1 MNLIVVQLKV
11 KGVNLI
17 QRQLFSSCLFLYHD
31 ILLCVVRTA
40 HKSIKRWSYMAI
52 QNFLSGGYYGKL
64 GATVGQRWKNKRT
77 IRTYVKPANPRT
89 EVQQANRNKFAN
101 AVTFAQMGMQMNYY
115 ATVFVDPNFTHWNYR
130 MKVARELRNKGLT
143 GLDLIPL
150 YPTSFV
156 PPILIQNVKISSV
169 QGQKHI
175 TFSTVGLNYN
185 TDRVLS
191 LMFAIYNENDAFLGY
206 KLYLGYYYASNPG
219 FLEVDVDDI
228 AEINTHCFV
237 RVVSNDDT
245 DSTVDMIASPNLAV
259 EQGSKEIRDFNT
271 AIREVQKSAVG
282 IKVIFEEHWKGTPTE
297 NEITITANF
306 ISNGATA
313 TATATSTTLTNENGY
328 CSVLVQFATSDNQ
341 HLPAFPNGSNFVV
354 TSVTYG
360 GSTWQF
366 VKENDTVQYSDAD
379 LTRTISSSPTWDTSS
394 QDAISFAVPFGGTVE
409 SGSQSMQMI
418 CSGRFDNRSAIA
430 QMFNY
435 ETNGTNIVFTCVG
448 DYKISPMMTDGDKIT
463 LPAMQFVS
471 NGVTYT
477 LATQDVNLRN
487 AITVSLYLDNA
498 EVTKAYFRDGGG
510 SVGESLVSLNIT
522 IGNVQLSEQP
532 MLNGNWIEKVTTK
545 NGNACVPGYC
555 DIEAISNYANYNSI
569 SITAILDGEPYSD
582 EIDTTCQIVLDYTY
596 TRFIYKRI
604 TYFYPTLKKEIGG
617 FTVKKKTNVNYNY
630 KKSGSTKTQV
640 F

>member
-1 MNLIVVQLKV
+1 
-11 KGVNLI
+11 
-17 QRQLFSSCLFLYHD
+17 
-31 ILLCVVRTA
+31 
-40 HKSIKRWSYMAI
+40 MAI

-130 MKVARELRNKGLT
+130 MKVARELRNQGLT

-228 AEINTHCFV
+228 SEINTHCFV
-237 RVVSNDDT
+237 RIVSNDDT

-328 CSVLVQFATSDNQ
+328 CSVLVPFATSDSQ

-394 QDAISFAVPFGGTVE
+394 QEAISFAVPFGGTVE

-471 NGVTYT
+471 NGVTYV
-477 LATQDVNLRN
+477 LGTQDVNLRN
-487 AITVSLYLDNA
+487 SITVSLYLDNA

-545 NGNACVPGYC
+545 NCNACNPSYC
-555 DIEAISNYANYNSI
+555 DIEAISSYANYNTI
-569 SITAILDGEPYSD
+569 SITALFDGEPYSN
-582 EIDTTCQIVLDYTY
+582 EIDTTCVIVPDYTY
-596 TRFIYKRI
+596 TRFVYKGI
-604 TYFYPTLKKEIGG
+604 TYFFPTFPTEIGG
-617 FTVKKKTNVNYNY
+617 FTA
-630 KKSGSTKTQV
+630 
-640 F
+640 

>member
-1 MNLIVVQLKV
+1 
-11 KGVNLI
+11 
-17 QRQLFSSCLFLYHD
+17 
-31 ILLCVVRTA
+31 
-40 HKSIKRWSYMAI
+40 MAI

-156 PPILIQNVKISSV
+156 PPILIQNIKISSV

-228 AEINTHCFV
+228 SEINTHCFV

-306 ISNGATA
+306 ISDGAPATA
-313 TATATSTTLTNENGY
+313 IATSTTLTNENGY
-328 CSVLVQFATSDNQ
+328 CSVLVPFATSDNQ
-341 HLPAFPNGSNFVV
+341 HLPAFPNGMGFIV

-379 LTRTISSSPTWDTSS
+379 LTRTISSSPTWDVSS
-394 QDAISFAVPFGGTVE
+394 QEAISFAIPFGGAVE
-409 SGSQSMQMI
+409 NGSQSMQMV

-463 LPAMQFVS
+463 LPAMQFIS

-498 EVTKAYFRDGGG
+498 EVTKTYFRDGGG

-522 IGNVQLSEQP
+522 IGNVQLNEQP
-532 MLNGNWIEKVTTK
+532 ILNGNWIEKVNTK
-545 NGNACVPGYC
+545 NGNACTPAYC
-555 DIEAISNYANYNSI
+555 DIEAISSYSNYNSI
-569 SITAILDGEPYSD
+569 SISAVFDGEPYSD
-582 EIDTTCQIVLDYTY
+582 EIDTTCVIVPDYLY
-596 TRFIYKRI
+596 TRFVYKGI
-604 TYFYPTLKKEIGG
+604 TYFFPTFPTEIGG
-617 FTVKKKTNVNYNY
+617 FTA
-630 KKSGSTKTQV
+630 
-640 F
+640 

>member
-1 MNLIVVQLKV
+1 
-11 KGVNLI
+11 
-17 QRQLFSSCLFLYHD
+17 
-31 ILLCVVRTA
+31 
-40 HKSIKRWSYMAI
+40 MAI

-115 ATVFVDPNFTHWNYR
+115 ATVFIDPNFTHWNYR
-130 MKVARELRNKGLT
+130 MKVARELRNQGLT

-156 PPILIQNVKISSV
+156 PPILIQNVKISGV

-259 EQGSKEIRDFNT
+259 EQGQKEIRDFNT

-306 ISNGATA
+306 ISNGAPA
-313 TATATSTTLTNENGY
+313 TATATSTTLANENGY
-328 CSVLVQFATSDNQ
+328 CSVLVPFVTSDSQ
-341 HLPAFPNGSNFVV
+341 HLPAFPNGSNFVI
-354 TSVTYG
+354 TSVTYE

-379 LTRTISSSPTWDTSS
+379 LTRTISSSPTWNASS
-394 QDAISFAVPFGGTVE
+394 QEAISFAVPFGGTVE

-435 ETNGTNIVFTCVG
+435 ETNGTDIVFTCVG

-463 LPAMQFVS
+463 LPEMQFVS
-471 NGVTYT
+471 NGVTYV
-477 LATQDVNLRN
+477 LETQDVNLRN

-498 EVTKAYFRDGGG
+498 EVTKEYFRDGGG
-510 SVGESLVSLNIT
+510 SVGESLVSLNIS
-522 IGNVQLSEQP
+522 IGNVQLDEQP
-532 MLNGNWIEKVTTK
+532 MLNGNWIEKVNTK
-545 NGNACVPGYC
+545 NGNACVPAYC
-555 DIEAISNYANYNSI
+555 DIEAISSYSNYNLI
-569 SITAILDGEPYSD
+569 SITAVFDGEPYSD
-582 EIDTTCQIVLDYTY
+582 EIDTTCEIVPDYTY
-596 TRFIYKRI
+596 TRFVYKGI
-604 TYFYPTLKKEIGG
+604 TYYFPTFPTEIGG
-617 FTVKKKTNVNYNY
+617 FTA
-630 KKSGSTKTQV
+630 
-640 F
+640 

>member
-1 MNLIVVQLKV
+1 
-11 KGVNLI
+11 
-17 QRQLFSSCLFLYHD
+17 
-31 ILLCVVRTA
+31 
-40 HKSIKRWSYMAI
+40 MAI

-77 IRTYVKPANPRT
+77 IRTYVKPTNPRT

-130 MKVARELRNKGLT
+130 MKVARELRNQGLT

-156 PPILIQNVKISSV
+156 PPILIQNVKISGV

-175 TFSTVGLNYN
+175 TFSTIGLNYN

-219 FLEVDVDDI
+219 YLEVDVDDI

-245 DSTVDMIASPNLAV
+245 DSTIDMIASPNLAV
-259 EQGSKEIRDFNT
+259 EQGQKEIRDFNT

-306 ISNGATA
+306 ISNGAPT
-313 TATATSTTLTNENGY
+313 TATATSTTLANENGY
-328 CSVLVQFATSDNQ
+328 CSVLIPFATSDSQ

-366 VKENDTVQYSDAD
+366 VKENDTVQYNDAD
-379 LTRTISSSPTWDTSS
+379 LTRTISSSPTWNASS
-394 QDAISFAVPFGGTVE
+394 QEAISFAVPFGGTVE

-471 NGVTYT
+471 NGVTYV
-477 LATQDVNLRN
+477 LETQDVNLRN
-487 AITVSLYLDNA
+487 SITVSLYLDNA
-498 EVTKAYFRDGGG
+498 EVTKVYFRDGGG

-532 MLNGNWIEKVTTK
+532 MLNGNWIEKVNTK
-545 NGNACVPGYC
+545 NGNACIPAYC
-555 DIEAISNYANYNSI
+555 DIEAISSYSNYNSI
-569 SITAILDGEPYSD
+569 SIAAVFDGEPYSD
-582 EIDTTCQIVLDYTY
+582 EIDTTCVIVPNYTY
-596 TRFIYKRI
+596 TRFVYKGI
-604 TYFYPTLKKEIGG
+604 TYFFPTFPTEIGG
-617 FTVKKKTNVNYNY
+617 FTA
-630 KKSGSTKTQV
+630 
-640 F
+640 

>member
-1 MNLIVVQLKV
+1 
-11 KGVNLI
+11 
-17 QRQLFSSCLFLYHD
+17 
-31 ILLCVVRTA
+31 
-40 HKSIKRWSYMAI
+40 MAI

-130 MKVARELRNKGLT
+130 MKVARELRNQGLT

-156 PPILIQNVKISSV
+156 PPILIQNIKISSV

-175 TFSTVGLNYN
+175 TFSAVGLNYN

-191 LMFAIYNENDAFLGY
+191 LMFAIYDENDVFLGY

-228 AEINTHCFV
+228 SEINTHCFV

-245 DSTVDMIASPNLAV
+245 NSTVDMIASPNLAV

-306 ISNGATA
+306 ISNGVSA

-328 CSVLVQFATSDNQ
+328 CSVLIPFATSDSQ
-341 HLPAFPNGSNFVV
+341 HLPAFPNGSSFVI
-354 TSVTYG
+354 TSVTYE

-366 VKENDTVQYSDAD
+366 VKGNDTVQYSDAD

-394 QDAISFAVPFGGTVE
+394 QEAISFAIPFAGTVV
-409 SGSQSMQMI
+409 SGSQSMQMV
-418 CSGRFDNRSAIA
+418 CSGRFDNRSTIA

-435 ETNGTNIVFTCVG
+435 ETNGTNIVFTCIG

-471 NGVTYT
+471 NGVTYV
-477 LATQDVNLRN
+477 LETQDVNLRN

-498 EVTKAYFRDGGG
+498 EVSKVYFRDGGG
-510 SVGESLVSLNIT
+510 SVGESLVSLNMT

-532 MLNGNWIEKVTTK
+532 ILNGDWIEKVNTK
-545 NGNACVPGYC
+545 NGNACVPAYC
-555 DIEAISNYANYNSI
+555 DIEAISNYANYNTI
-569 SITAILDGEPYSD
+569 SITAVFDGQQYSN
-582 EIDTTCQIVLDYTY
+582 EIDTTCVIVPNYTY
-596 TRFIYKRI
+596 TRFVYKGI
-604 TYFYPTLKKEIGG
+604 TYYFPTFPTEIGG
-617 FTVKKKTNVNYNY
+617 FAA
-630 KKSGSTKTQV
+630 
-640 F
+640 

>member
-1 MNLIVVQLKV
+1 
-11 KGVNLI
+11 
-17 QRQLFSSCLFLYHD
+17 
-31 ILLCVVRTA
+31 
-40 HKSIKRWSYMAI
+40 MAK
-52 QNFLSGGYYGKL
+52 QNFLSRGYYGKL

-115 ATVFVDPNFTHWNYR
+115 ATIFTDPNFTHWNYR
-130 MKVARELRNKGLT
+130 MRVARELRNQGLT

-150 YPTSFV
+150 YPTTFV

-191 LMFAIYNENDAFLGY
+191 LMFAIYNENDVFLGY

-259 EQGSKEIRDFNT
+259 EQGQKEIRDFNT
-271 AIREVQKSAVG
+271 AIREVQKSDAG

-306 ISNGATA
+306 ISNGASA
-313 TATATSTTLTNENGY
+313 TTTATSTTLANENGY
-328 CSVLVQFATSDNQ
+328 CSVLVPFVTSDNQ
-341 HLPAFPNGSNFVV
+341 HLPAFPNGSNFVI
-354 TSVTYG
+354 TSVTYE

-366 VKENDTVQYSDAD
+366 VKGNDTVQYSDAD

-394 QDAISFAVPFGGTVE
+394 QEAISFAIPFGGTVE

-435 ETNGTNIVFTCVG
+435 ETNGTNIVFTCAG
-448 DYKISPMMTDGDKIT
+448 DYKISPMMIDGDKIT

-498 EVTKAYFRDGGG
+498 EVTKVYFRDGGG

-532 MLNGNWIEKVTTK
+532 ILNGNWIEKVNTK
-545 NGNACVPGYC
+545 NGNACTPAYC
-555 DIEAISNYANYNSI
+555 DIEAISSYSNYNTV
-569 SITAILDGEPYSD
+569 SITALFDGQPYSD
-582 EIDTTCQIVLDYTY
+582 EIDTTCQIVPDYTY
-596 TRFIYKRI
+596 TRFVYKGI
-604 TYFYPTLKKEIGG
+604 TYFFPTFPTEIGG
-617 FTVKKKTNVNYNY
+617 FTA
-630 KKSGSTKTQV
+630 
-640 F
+640 

>member
-1 MNLIVVQLKV
+1 
-11 KGVNLI
+11 
-17 QRQLFSSCLFLYHD
+17 
-31 ILLCVVRTA
+31 
-40 HKSIKRWSYMAI
+40 MAI

-130 MKVARELRNKGLT
+130 MKVARELRNQGLT

-156 PPILIQNVKISSV
+156 PPILIQNVKISGV

-191 LMFAIYNENDAFLGY
+191 LMFAIYDENDVFLGY

-228 AEINTHCFV
+228 SEINTHCFV

-306 ISNGATA
+306 ISNGAST

-328 CSVLVQFATSDNQ
+328 CSVMVPFATSDSQ
-341 HLPAFPNGSNFVV
+341 HLPAFPNGSSFVI
-354 TSVTYG
+354 TSVTYE

-366 VKENDTVQYSDAD
+366 VKENNTVQYSDAD
-379 LTRTISSSPTWDTSS
+379 LTRAISSSPTWDTSS
-394 QDAISFAVPFGGTVE
+394 QEAISFAVPFGGTVE

-418 CSGRFDNRSAIA
+418 CSGRFDNRNAIA

-498 EVTKAYFRDGGG
+498 EVTKVYFRDGG
-510 SVGESLVSLNIT
+510 STVGESLVSLNIT

-532 MLNGNWIEKVTTK
+532 MLNGNWIEKVNTK
-545 NGNACVPGYC
+545 NGNACVPAYC
-555 DIEAISNYANYNSI
+555 DIEAISSYANYDSI
-569 SITAILDGEPYSD
+569 SITAVFDGEPYSD
-582 EIDTTCQIVLDYTY
+582 EIDTTCTIVPNYTY
-596 TRFIYKRI
+596 TRFVYKGI
-604 TYFYPTLKKEIGG
+604 TYFFPTFPTEIGG
-617 FTVKKKTNVNYNY
+617 FTA
-630 KKSGSTKTQV
+630 
-640 F
+640 

>member
-1 MNLIVVQLKV
+1 
-11 KGVNLI
+11 
-17 QRQLFSSCLFLYHD
+17 
-31 ILLCVVRTA
+31 
-40 HKSIKRWSYMAI
+40 MAI

-130 MKVARELRNKGLT
+130 MKVARELRNQGLT

-191 LMFAIYNENDAFLGY
+191 LMFAIYDENDVFLGY
-206 KLYLGYYYASNPG
+206 KLYLGYYYANNPG

-228 AEINTHCFV
+228 SEINTHCFV

-271 AIREVQKSAVG
+271 AIREVQKSNVG

-306 ISNGATA
+306 ISNGASA

-328 CSVLVQFATSDNQ
+328 CSVLVPFATSDSQ
-341 HLPAFPNGSNFVV
+341 HLPAFPNGSSFVV
-354 TSVTYG
+354 TSVTYE

-366 VKENDTVQYSDAD
+366 VKENDTVQYNDAD

-394 QDAISFAVPFGGTVE
+394 QEAISFAVPFGGAVE

-448 DYKISPMMTDGDKIT
+448 DYKISPMITDGDKIT

-471 NGVTYT
+471 NGVTYV
-477 LATQDVNLRN
+477 LETQDVNLRN

-498 EVTKAYFRDGGG
+498 EVEKTYFRDGGS

-532 MLNGNWIEKVTTK
+532 MLNGNWIEKVNTK
-545 NGNACVPGYC
+545 NGNACVPAYC
-555 DIEAISNYANYNSI
+555 DIEAISSYSNYNSI
-569 SITAILDGEPYSD
+569 SITAVFDGEPYSD
-582 EIDTTCQIVLDYTY
+582 EIDTTCEIVPDYTY
-596 TRFIYKRI
+596 TRFVYKGI
-604 TYFYPTLKKEIGG
+604 TYFFPTFPTEIGG
-617 FTVKKKTNVNYNY
+617 FTV
-630 KKSGSTKTQV
+630 
-640 F
+640 

>member
-1 MNLIVVQLKV
+1 
-11 KGVNLI
+11 
-17 QRQLFSSCLFLYHD
+17 
-31 ILLCVVRTA
+31 
-40 HKSIKRWSYMAI
+40 MAI

-115 ATVFVDPNFTHWNYR
+115 TTVFVDPNFTHWNYR
-130 MKVARELRNKGLT
+130 MKVARELRNQGLA

-156 PPILIQNVKISSV
+156 PPILIQNIKISGA

-175 TFSTVGLNYN
+175 TFSAVGLNYN

-191 LMFAIYNENDAFLGY
+191 LMFAIYNENDVFLGY

-259 EQGSKEIRDFNT
+259 EQGQKEIRDFNT
-271 AIREVQKSAVG
+271 AIREVQKSAAG

-313 TATATSTTLTNENGY
+313 TTTATSTTLANENGY
-328 CSVLVQFATSDNQ
+328 CSVLVPFVTSDSQ

-354 TSVTYG
+354 TSVTYA

-379 LTRTISSSPTWDTSS
+379 LTRTISSSPTWNASS
-394 QDAISFAVPFGGTVE
+394 QEAISFAVPFGGTVE

-435 ETNGTNIVFTCVG
+435 ETNGTDIVFTCVG

-463 LPAMQFVS
+463 LPEMQFVS

-487 AITVSLYLDNA
+487 SITVSLYLDNA
-498 EVTKAYFRDGGG
+498 EVTKEYFRDGGG
-510 SVGESLVSLNIT
+510 SVGESLISLNIS
-522 IGNVQLSEQP
+522 IGNVQLDEQP
-532 MLNGNWIEKVTTK
+532 MLNGNWIEKVNTK
-545 NGNACVPGYC
+545 NGNACVPAYC
-555 DIEAISNYANYNSI
+555 DIEAISSYSNYNLI
-569 SITAILDGEPYSD
+569 SITAVFDGEPYSD
-582 EIDTTCQIVLDYTY
+582 EIDTTCEIVPDYTY
-596 TRFIYKRI
+596 TRFVYKGI
-604 TYFYPTLKKEIGG
+604 TYFFPTFPTEIGG
-617 FTVKKKTNVNYNY
+617 FV
-630 KKSGSTKTQV
+630 G
-640 F
+640 

>member
-1 MNLIVVQLKV
+1 
-11 KGVNLI
+11 
-17 QRQLFSSCLFLYHD
+17 
-31 ILLCVVRTA
+31 
-40 HKSIKRWSYMAI
+40 MAI

-77 IRTYVKPANPRT
+77 IRTYVKPTNPRT

-130 MKVARELRNKGLT
+130 MKVARELRNQGLT

-156 PPILIQNVKISSV
+156 PPILIQNVKISGV

-191 LMFAIYNENDAFLGY
+191 LMFAIYNENDVFLGY

-259 EQGSKEIRDFNT
+259 EQGQKEIRDFNT

-306 ISNGATA
+306 ISNGAPA
-313 TATATSTTLTNENGY
+313 TATATSTTLANENGY
-328 CSVLVQFATSDNQ
+328 CSVLVPFVTSDSQ
-341 HLPAFPNGSNFVV
+341 HLPAFTNGSNFVI
-354 TSVTYG
+354 TSVSYG

-379 LTRTISSSPTWDTSS
+379 LTRTISSSPTWDASS
-394 QDAISFAVPFGGTVE
+394 QEAISFAVPFGGTVE

-435 ETNGTNIVFTCVG
+435 ETNGTDIVFTCVG

-463 LPAMQFVS
+463 LPTMQFVS
-471 NGVTYT
+471 NGVTYV
-477 LATQDVNLRN
+477 LETQDVNLRN

-498 EVTKAYFRDGGG
+498 EVTKEYFRDGGG
-510 SVGESLVSLNIT
+510 SVGQSLVSLNIS
-522 IGNVQLSEQP
+522 IGNVQLDEQP
-532 MLNGNWIEKVTTK
+532 MLNGNWIEKVNTK
-545 NGNACVPGYC
+545 NGNACVPAYC
-555 DIEAISNYANYNSI
+555 DIEAISSYSNYNLI
-569 SITAILDGEPYSD
+569 SITAVFDGEPYSD
-582 EIDTTCQIVLDYTY
+582 EIDTTCEIVPDYTY
-596 TRFIYKRI
+596 TRFVYKGI
-604 TYFYPTLKKEIGG
+604 TYFFPTFPTEIGG
-617 FTVKKKTNVNYNY
+617 FV
-630 KKSGSTKTQV
+630 G
-640 F
+640 

>member
-1 MNLIVVQLKV
+1 
-11 KGVNLI
+11 
-17 QRQLFSSCLFLYHD
+17 
-31 ILLCVVRTA
+31 
-40 HKSIKRWSYMAI
+40 MAI

-130 MKVARELRNKGLT
+130 MKVARELRNQGLT

-156 PPILIQNVKISSV
+156 PPILIQNIKISGV

-191 LMFAIYNENDAFLGY
+191 LMFAIYNESDVFLGY

-237 RVVSNDDT
+237 RIVSNDDT

-271 AIREVQKSAVG
+271 AIREVQKSAAG

-306 ISNGATA
+306 ISNGASA
-313 TATATSTTLTNENGY
+313 SATATSTTLTNENGY

-354 TSVTYG
+354 TSVTYA

-394 QDAISFAVPFGGTVE
+394 QEAISFAIPFGGTVE
-409 SGSQSMQMI
+409 NGSQSMQMI

-471 NGVTYT
+471 NGVTYV
-477 LATQDVNLRN
+477 LETQDVNLRN
-487 AITVSLYLDNA
+487 SITVSLYLDNA
-498 EVTKAYFRDGGG
+498 EVTKEYFRDGGG
-510 SVGESLVSLNIT
+510 SVGQGLVSLNIS

-532 MLNGNWIEKVTTK
+532 MLNGNWIEKVNTK
-545 NGNACVPGYC
+545 NGNACTPAYC
-555 DIEAISNYANYNSI
+555 DIEAISSYSNLDLI
-569 SITAILDGEPYSD
+569 SITAVFDGEPYSD
-582 EIDTTCQIVLDYTY
+582 EIDTTCQIVPDYTY
-596 TRFIYKRI
+596 TRFVYKGI
-604 TYFYPTLKKEIGG
+604 TYFFPTFPTEIGG
-617 FTVKKKTNVNYNY
+617 FV
-630 KKSGSTKTQV
+630 G
-640 F
+640 

>member
-1 MNLIVVQLKV
+1 
-11 KGVNLI
+11 
-17 QRQLFSSCLFLYHD
+17 
-31 ILLCVVRTA
+31 
-40 HKSIKRWSYMAI
+40 MAI

-130 MKVARELRNKGLT
+130 MKVARELRNQGLT

-191 LMFAIYNENDAFLGY
+191 LMFAIYDENDVFLGY

-228 AEINTHCFV
+228 SEINTHCFV

-271 AIREVQKSAVG
+271 AIREVQKSDVG

-306 ISNGATA
+306 ISNGASA

-328 CSVLVQFATSDNQ
+328 CSVLVPFATSDSQ
-341 HLPAFPNGSNFVV
+341 HLPAFPNGSSFVV

-366 VKENDTVQYSDAD
+366 VKENDTVQYNDAD
-379 LTRTISSSPTWDTSS
+379 LTRAISSSPTWDTSS
-394 QDAISFAVPFGGTVE
+394 QEAISFAVPFGGAVE

-418 CSGRFDNRSAIA
+418 CSGRFDNRSAIS

-498 EVTKAYFRDGGG
+498 EVTKVYFRDGGG
-510 SVGESLVSLNIT
+510 SVGVSLVSLNIT
-522 IGNVQLSEQP
+522 IGNVQLNEQP
-532 MLNGNWIEKVTTK
+532 ILNGNWIEKVNTK
-545 NGNACVPGYC
+545 NGNACVPAYC
-555 DIEAISNYANYNSI
+555 DIEAISNYSNYNSI
-569 SITAILDGEPYSD
+569 SITAIFDGEPYSN
-582 EIDTTCQIVLDYTY
+582 EIDTTCEIVPDYTY
-596 TRFIYKRI
+596 TRFVYKGI
-604 TYFYPTLKKEIGG
+604 TYFFPTFPTEIGG
-617 FTVKKKTNVNYNY
+617 FTE
-630 KKSGSTKTQV
+630 
-640 F
+640 

>member
-1 MNLIVVQLKV
+1 
-11 KGVNLI
+11 
-17 QRQLFSSCLFLYHD
+17 
-31 ILLCVVRTA
+31 
-40 HKSIKRWSYMAI
+40 MAI

-130 MKVARELRNKGLT
+130 MKVARELRNQGLT

-191 LMFAIYNENDAFLGY
+191 LMFAIYDENDVFLGY

-228 AEINTHCFV
+228 SEINTHCFV

-271 AIREVQKSAVG
+271 AIREVQKSDVG

-306 ISNGATA
+306 ISNGASV

-328 CSVLVQFATSDNQ
+328 CSVLVPFATSDSQ
-341 HLPAFPNGSNFVV
+341 HLPAFPNGSSFVI
-354 TSVTYG
+354 TSVTYE

-394 QDAISFAVPFGGTVE
+394 QEAISFAVPFGGAVE

-418 CSGRFDNRSAIA
+418 CSGRFDNRSAIS

-471 NGVTYT
+471 NGVTYV
-477 LATQDVNLRN
+477 LETQDVNLRN

-498 EVTKAYFRDGGG
+498 EVEKVYFRDGGG
-510 SVGESLVSLNIT
+510 SVGESLVTLNIT

-532 MLNGNWIEKVTTK
+532 ILNGSWIEKINTK
-545 NGNACVPGYC
+545 NGNACVPAYC
-555 DIEAISNYANYNSI
+555 DIEAMSNYSNYNTI
-569 SITAILDGEPYSD
+569 SITAIFDGEPYSD
-582 EIDTTCQIVLDYTY
+582 EIDTTCVIVPDYTY
-596 TRFIYKRI
+596 TRFVYKGI
-604 TYFYPTLKKEIGG
+604 TYFFPTFPTEIGG
-617 FTVKKKTNVNYNY
+617 FIA
-630 KKSGSTKTQV
+630 
-640 F
+640 

>member
-1 MNLIVVQLKV
+1 
-11 KGVNLI
+11 
-17 QRQLFSSCLFLYHD
+17 
-31 ILLCVVRTA
+31 
-40 HKSIKRWSYMAI
+40 MAI

-115 ATVFVDPNFTHWNYR
+115 ATVFIDPNFTHWNYR
-130 MKVARELRNKGLT
+130 MKVARELRNQGLT

-156 PPILIQNVKISSV
+156 PPILIQNVKISGV

-191 LMFAIYNENDAFLGY
+191 LMFAIYNENDVFLGY

-259 EQGSKEIRDFNT
+259 EQGQKEIRDFNT

-313 TATATSTTLTNENGY
+313 TATATSTTLANENGY
-328 CSVLVQFATSDNQ
+328 CSVLVPFATSDSQ
-341 HLPAFPNGSNFVV
+341 HLPAFSNGSNFVI
-354 TSVTYG
+354 TSVSYG

-379 LTRTISSSPTWDTSS
+379 LTRTISSSPTWDASS
-394 QDAISFAVPFGGTVE
+394 QEAISFAVPFGGAVE

-418 CSGRFDNRSAIA
+418 CSGRFDNRSAIS

-435 ETNGTNIVFTCVG
+435 ETNGTDIVFTCVG
-448 DYKISPMMTDGDKIT
+448 DYKISPMMTDGDKII
-463 LPAMQFVS
+463 LPEMQFIS
-471 NGVTYT
+471 NGVTYV
-477 LATQDVNLRN
+477 LETQDVNLRN

-498 EVTKAYFRDGGG
+498 EVTKEYFRDGGG
-510 SVGESLVSLNIT
+510 SVGESLISLNIS
-522 IGNVQLSEQP
+522 IGNVQLDEQP
-532 MLNGNWIEKVTTK
+532 MLNGNWIEKVNTK
-545 NGNACVPGYC
+545 NGNACVPAYC
-555 DIEAISNYANYNSI
+555 DIEAISSYSNYNLI
-569 SITAILDGEPYSD
+569 SITAVFDGEPYSD
-582 EIDTTCQIVLDYTY
+582 EIDTTCEIVPDYTY
-596 TRFIYKRI
+596 TRFVYKGI
-604 TYFYPTLKKEIGG
+604 TYFFPTFPTEIGG
-617 FTVKKKTNVNYNY
+617 FV
-630 KKSGSTKTQV
+630 G
-640 F
+640 

>member
-1 MNLIVVQLKV
+1 
-11 KGVNLI
+11 
-17 QRQLFSSCLFLYHD
+17 
-31 ILLCVVRTA
+31 
-40 HKSIKRWSYMAI
+40 MAK

-115 ATVFVDPNFTHWNYR
+115 ATIFTDPNFTHWNYR
-130 MKVARELRNKGLT
+130 MRVARELKNKGLT

-156 PPILIQNVKISSV
+156 PPILIQNIKISGV

-191 LMFAIYNENDAFLGY
+191 LMFAIYNENDVFLGY

-237 RVVSNDDT
+237 RIVSNDDT

-282 IKVIFEEHWKGTPTE
+282 IKVIFEEHWKGTPTG

-306 ISNGATA
+306 ISNGAPA
-313 TATATSTTLTNENGY
+313 TAIATSTTLTNENGY
-328 CSVLVQFATSDNQ
+328 CSVLVPFEASDSQ
-341 HLPAFPNGSNFVV
+341 RLPAFPNGMGFIV
-354 TSVTYG
+354 TSVTYE

-379 LTRTISSSPTWDTSS
+379 LTRTISSSPTWDASS
-394 QDAISFAVPFGGTVE
+394 QEAISFAVPFGGTVE

-498 EVTKAYFRDGGG
+498 EVTKEYFRDGGG
-510 SVGESLVSLNIT
+510 SVGQNLVSLNIS
-522 IGNVQLSEQP
+522 IGNVQLNEQP
-532 MLNGNWIEKVTTK
+532 ILNGNWIEKVNTK
-545 NGNACVPGYC
+545 NGNACVPAYC
-555 DIEAISNYANYNSI
+555 DIEAISSYANYDLI
-569 SITAILDGEPYSD
+569 SITAVFDGEPYSD
-582 EIDTTCQIVLDYTY
+582 EIDTTCQIVPDYLY
-596 TRFIYKRI
+596 TRFVYKGI
-604 TYFYPTLKKEIGG
+604 TYFFPTFPTEIGG
-617 FTVKKKTNVNYNY
+617 FTV
-630 KKSGSTKTQV
+630 
-640 F
+640 

>member
-1 MNLIVVQLKV
+1 
-11 KGVNLI
+11 
-17 QRQLFSSCLFLYHD
+17 
-31 ILLCVVRTA
+31 
-40 HKSIKRWSYMAI
+40 MAK

-77 IRTYVKPANPRT
+77 IRTYVKPTNPRT

-115 ATVFVDPNFTHWNYR
+115 ATIFTDPNFTHWNYR
-130 MKVARELRNKGLT
+130 MRVARELRNQGLT

-156 PPILIQNVKISSV
+156 PPILIQNIKISGV

-219 FLEVDVDDI
+219 YLEVDVDDI

-237 RVVSNDDT
+237 RIVSNDDT

-282 IKVIFEEHWKGTPTE
+282 IKVIFEEHWKGAPTG

-306 ISNGATA
+306 ISNGASA

-328 CSVLVQFATSDNQ
+328 CSVLVPFEASDSQ
-341 HLPAFPNGSNFVV
+341 RLPAFPNGSSFVI
-354 TSVTYG
+354 TSVTYE

-366 VKENDTVQYSDAD
+366 VKANDTVQYSDAD
-379 LTRTISSSPTWDTSS
+379 LTRTISSSPTWDVSS
-394 QDAISFAVPFGGTVE
+394 QEAISFVIPFGGAIGN
-409 SGSQSMQMI
+409 GSQSMQMV

-487 AITVSLYLDNA
+487 SITVSLYLDNA
-498 EVTKAYFRDGGG
+498 EVTKQYFRDGGG

-522 IGNVQLSEQP
+522 IGNVQLNEQP
-532 MLNGNWIEKVTTK
+532 ILNGNWIEKINTK
-545 NGNACVPGYC
+545 NGNACVPAYC
-555 DIEAISNYANYNSI
+555 DIEAMSSYSNYNSI
-569 SITAILDGEPYSD
+569 SITAMFDGEPYSN
-582 EIDTTCQIVLDYTY
+582 EIDTTCQIVPDYTY
-596 TRFIYKRI
+596 TRFVYKGI
-604 TYFYPTLKKEIGG
+604 TYFFPTFPTEIGG
-617 FTVKKKTNVNYNY
+617 FTA
-630 KKSGSTKTQV
+630 
-640 F
+640 

>member
-1 MNLIVVQLKV
+1 
-11 KGVNLI
+11 
-17 QRQLFSSCLFLYHD
+17 
-31 ILLCVVRTA
+31 
-40 HKSIKRWSYMAI
+40 MAI

-77 IRTYVKPANPRT
+77 IRTYVKPTNPRT

-115 ATVFVDPNFTHWNYR
+115 ATVFIDPNFTHWNYR
-130 MKVARELRNKGLT
+130 MKVARELRNQGLT
-143 GLDLIPL
+143 SLDLIPL

-156 PPILIQNVKISSV
+156 PPILIQNIKISSV

-191 LMFAIYNENDAFLGY
+191 LMFAIYNENDVFLGY

-219 FLEVDVDDI
+219 FLEVDGDDI
-228 AEINTHCFV
+228 AESNTHCFV

-259 EQGSKEIRDFNT
+259 EQGQKEIRDFNT

-306 ISNGATA
+306 ISNGAPA
-313 TATATSTTLTNENGY
+313 TATATSATLANENGY
-328 CSVLVQFATSDNQ
+328 CSVLVPFVTSDSQ
-341 HLPAFPNGSNFVV
+341 HLPAFPNGSNFVI
-354 TSVTYG
+354 TSVTYE

-379 LTRTISSSPTWDTSS
+379 LTRTISSSPTWDASS
-394 QDAISFAVPFGGTVE
+394 QEAISFAVPFGGTVE

-435 ETNGTNIVFTCVG
+435 ETNGTDIVFTCVG

-463 LPAMQFVS
+463 LPEMQFVS
-471 NGVTYT
+471 NGVTYV
-477 LATQDVNLRN
+477 LETQDVNLRN

-498 EVTKAYFRDGGG
+498 EVTKEYFRDGGG
-510 SVGESLVSLNIT
+510 SVGESLISLNIS
-522 IGNVQLSEQP
+522 IGNVQLDEQP
-532 MLNGNWIEKVTTK
+532 MLNGNWIEKVNTK
-545 NGNACVPGYC
+545 NGNACVPAYC
-555 DIEAISNYANYNSI
+555 DIEAISSYSNYNLI
-569 SITAILDGEPYSD
+569 SITAVFDGEPYSD
-582 EIDTTCQIVLDYTY
+582 EIDTTCEIVPDYTY
-596 TRFIYKRI
+596 TRFVYKGI
-604 TYFYPTLKKEIGG
+604 TYFFPTFPTEIGG
-617 FTVKKKTNVNYNY
+617 FI
-630 KKSGSTKTQV
+630 G
-640 F
+640 

>member
-1 MNLIVVQLKV
+1 
-11 KGVNLI
+11 
-17 QRQLFSSCLFLYHD
+17 
-31 ILLCVVRTA
+31 
-40 HKSIKRWSYMAI
+40 MAI

-115 ATVFVDPNFTHWNYR
+115 ATVFIDPNFTHWNYR
-130 MKVARELRNKGLT
+130 MKVARELKNKGLT

-156 PPILIQNVKISSV
+156 PPILIQNIKISGV

-175 TFSTVGLNYN
+175 TFSTIGLNYN

-191 LMFAIYNENDAFLGY
+191 LMFAIYNENDVFLGY

-219 FLEVDVDDI
+219 FLEVDVDNI
-228 AEINTHCFV
+228 SEINTHCFV

-259 EQGSKEIRDFNT
+259 EQGQKEIRDFNT
-271 AIREVQKSAVG
+271 AIREVQKSAAG

-306 ISNGATA
+306 ISNGAPA
-313 TATATSTTLTNENGY
+313 TATATSTTLANENGY
-328 CSVLVQFATSDNQ
+328 CSVLVPFVTSDSQ
-341 HLPAFPNGSNFVV
+341 HLPAFPNGSNFVI

-379 LTRTISSSPTWDTSS
+379 LTRTISSSPTWDASS
-394 QDAISFAVPFGGTVE
+394 QAAISFAVPFGGTVE
-409 SGSQSMQMI
+409 SGSQSMQMV

-435 ETNGTNIVFTCVG
+435 ETNGTDIVFTCVG
-448 DYKISPMMTDGDKIT
+448 DYKISPMVTDGDKIT
-463 LPAMQFVS
+463 LPNMQFVS
-471 NGVTYT
+471 NGVTYV
-477 LATQDVNLRN
+477 LETQDVNLRN

-498 EVTKAYFRDGGG
+498 EVTKTYFRDGGG

-522 IGNVQLSEQP
+522 IGNVQLDEQP
-532 MLNGNWIEKVTTK
+532 ILNGNWIEKINTK
-545 NGNACVPGYC
+545 NGNACVPAYC
-555 DIEAISNYANYNSI
+555 DIEAISSYSNYNSI
-569 SITAILDGEPYSD
+569 SITAVFDGEPYSD
-582 EIDTTCQIVLDYTY
+582 EIDTTCEIVPDYTY
-596 TRFIYKRI
+596 TRFVYKGI
-604 TYFYPTLKKEIGG
+604 TYFFPTFPTEIGG
-617 FTVKKKTNVNYNY
+617 FTV
-630 KKSGSTKTQV
+630 
-640 F
+640 

>member
-1 MNLIVVQLKV
+1 
-11 KGVNLI
+11 
-17 QRQLFSSCLFLYHD
+17 
-31 ILLCVVRTA
+31 
-40 HKSIKRWSYMAI
+40 MAI

-115 ATVFVDPNFTHWNYR
+115 ATVFIDPNFTHWNYR
-130 MKVARELRNKGLT
+130 MKVARELKNQGLA

-156 PPILIQNVKISSV
+156 PPILIQNIKISSV

-175 TFSTVGLNYN
+175 TFSTVGLSYN

-219 FLEVDVDDI
+219 YLEVDVDDI

-245 DSTVDMIASPNLAV
+245 DSTIDMIASPNLAV
-259 EQGSKEIRDFNT
+259 EQGQKEIRDFNT

-306 ISNGATA
+306 ISNGAPA
-313 TATATSTTLTNENGY
+313 IATATSTTLENENGY
-328 CSVLVQFATSDNQ
+328 CSVLVPFVTSDNQ
-341 HLPAFPNGSNFVV
+341 HLPAFPNGSNFVI
-354 TSVTYG
+354 TSVTYE

-366 VKENDTVQYSDAD
+366 VKENDTVQYNDAD
-379 LTRTISSSPTWDTSS
+379 LTRTISSSPTWDASS
-394 QDAISFAVPFGGTVE
+394 QEAISFAVPFGGAVE

-418 CSGRFDNRSAIA
+418 CSGRFDNRSVIA

-435 ETNGTNIVFTCVG
+435 ETNGTDIIFTCVG

-463 LPAMQFVS
+463 LPEMQFVS
-471 NGVTYT
+471 NGVTYI
-477 LATQDVNLRN
+477 LETQDVNLRN
-487 AITVSLYLDNA
+487 SITVSLYLDNA
-498 EVTKAYFRDGGG
+498 EVTKEYFRDGGG
-510 SVGESLVSLNIT
+510 SVGESLVSLNIS
-522 IGNVQLSEQP
+522 IGNVQLDEQP
-532 MLNGNWIEKVTTK
+532 MLNGNWIEKINTK
-545 NGNACVPGYC
+545 NGNACIPAYC
-555 DIEAISNYANYNSI
+555 DIEAISSYSNYDLI
-569 SITAILDGEPYSD
+569 SITAVFDGEPYSD
-582 EIDTTCQIVLDYTY
+582 EIDTTCEIVPDYTY
-596 TRFIYKRI
+596 TRFVYKGI
-604 TYFYPTLKKEIGG
+604 TYFFPTFPTEIGG
-617 FTVKKKTNVNYNY
+617 FNA
-630 KKSGSTKTQV
+630 
-640 F
+640 

>member
-1 MNLIVVQLKV
+1 
-11 KGVNLI
+11 
-17 QRQLFSSCLFLYHD
+17 
-31 ILLCVVRTA
+31 
-40 HKSIKRWSYMAI
+40 MAI

-115 ATVFVDPNFTHWNYR
+115 ATVFIDPNFTHWNYR
-130 MKVARELRNKGLT
+130 MKVARELKNQGLA

-156 PPILIQNVKISSV
+156 PPILIQNIKISSV

-219 FLEVDVDDI
+219 YLEVDVDDI

-245 DSTVDMIASPNLAV
+245 DSTIDMIASPNLAV
-259 EQGSKEIRDFNT
+259 EQGQKEIRDFNT

-306 ISNGATA
+306 ISNGAPA
-313 TATATSTTLTNENGY
+313 IATATSTTLENENGY
-328 CSVLVQFATSDNQ
+328 CSVLVPFVTSDNQ
-341 HLPAFPNGSNFVV
+341 HLPAFPNGSNFVI
-354 TSVTYG
+354 TSVTYE

-366 VKENDTVQYSDAD
+366 VKENDTVQYNDAD
-379 LTRTISSSPTWDTSS
+379 LTRTISSSPTWDASS
-394 QDAISFAVPFGGTVE
+394 QEAISFAVPFGGAVE

-418 CSGRFDNRSAIA
+418 CSGRFDNRSVIA

-435 ETNGTNIVFTCVG
+435 ETNGTDIIFTCVG

-463 LPAMQFVS
+463 LPEMQFVS
-471 NGVTYT
+471 NGVTYI
-477 LATQDVNLRN
+477 LETQDVNLRN
-487 AITVSLYLDNA
+487 SITVSLYLDNA
-498 EVTKAYFRDGGG
+498 EVTKEYFRDGGG
-510 SVGESLVSLNIT
+510 SVGESLVSLNIS
-522 IGNVQLSEQP
+522 IGNVQLDEQP
-532 MLNGNWIEKVTTK
+532 MLNGNWIEKINTK
-545 NGNACVPGYC
+545 NGNACIPAYC
-555 DIEAISNYANYNSI
+555 DIEAISSYSNYDLI
-569 SITAILDGEPYSD
+569 SITAVFDGEPYSD
-582 EIDTTCQIVLDYTY
+582 EIDTTCEIVPDYTY
-596 TRFIYKRI
+596 TRFVYKGI
-604 TYFYPTLKKEIGG
+604 TYFFPTFPTEIGG
-617 FTVKKKTNVNYNY
+617 FNA
-630 KKSGSTKTQV
+630 
-640 F
+640 

>member
-1 MNLIVVQLKV
+1 
-11 KGVNLI
+11 
-17 QRQLFSSCLFLYHD
+17 
-31 ILLCVVRTA
+31 
-40 HKSIKRWSYMAI
+40 MAI

-130 MKVARELRNKGLT
+130 MKVARELRNQGLT

-150 YPTSFV
+150 YPNSFV

-228 AEINTHCFV
+228 SEINTHCFV
-237 RVVSNDDT
+237 RIVSNDDT
-245 DSTVDMIASPNLAV
+245 DSTVDMIASPSLAV

-271 AIREVQKSAVG
+271 AIREVQKSDVG

-306 ISNGATA
+306 ISNGASA

-328 CSVLVQFATSDNQ
+328 CSVLVPFATSDSQ
-341 HLPAFPNGSNFVV
+341 HLPAFPNGSSFVV

-379 LTRTISSSPTWDTSS
+379 LTRTISSSPTWDVSS
-394 QDAISFAVPFGGTVE
+394 QEAISFAIPFGGAVE
-409 SGSQSMQMI
+409 NGSQSMQMI

-498 EVTKAYFRDGGG
+498 EVEKVYFRDGGG
-510 SVGESLVSLNIT
+510 SVGEGLVSLNIT

-532 MLNGNWIEKVTTK
+532 MLNGNWIEKVNTK
-545 NGNACVPGYC
+545 NGNACTPAYC
-555 DIEAISNYANYNSI
+555 DIEAISSYSNYNSI
-569 SITAILDGEPYSD
+569 SITAVFDGEPYSD
-582 EIDTTCQIVLDYTY
+582 EIDTTCEIVPDYTY
-596 TRFIYKRI
+596 TRFVYKGI
-604 TYFYPTLKKEIGG
+604 TYFFPTFPTEIGG
-617 FTVKKKTNVNYNY
+617 FTA
-630 KKSGSTKTQV
+630 
-640 F
+640 

>member
-1 MNLIVVQLKV
+1 
-11 KGVNLI
+11 
-17 QRQLFSSCLFLYHD
+17 
-31 ILLCVVRTA
+31 
-40 HKSIKRWSYMAI
+40 MAI

-115 ATVFVDPNFTHWNYR
+115 ATVFIDPNFTHWNYR
-130 MKVARELRNKGLT
+130 MKVARELRNQGLT
-143 GLDLIPL
+143 DLDLIPL

-156 PPILIQNVKISSV
+156 PPILIQNVKISGV

-245 DSTVDMIASPNLAV
+245 DSTVDMIASPKLAV
-259 EQGSKEIRDFNT
+259 EQGQKEIRDFNT

-313 TATATSTTLTNENGY
+313 TATATSTTLANENGY
-328 CSVLVQFATSDNQ
+328 CSVLVPFVTSDSQ
-341 HLPAFPNGSNFVV
+341 HLPAFPNGSNFVI

-366 VKENDTVQYSDAD
+366 VKENDTVQYNDAD
-379 LTRTISSSPTWDTSS
+379 LTRTISSSPTWDVSS
-394 QDAISFAVPFGGTVE
+394 QEAISFAVPFGGAVE

-435 ETNGTNIVFTCVG
+435 ETNGTDIVFTCVG

-463 LPAMQFVS
+463 LPEMQFIS
-471 NGVTYT
+471 NGVTYV
-477 LATQDVNLRN
+477 LETQDVNLRN
-487 AITVSLYLDNA
+487 SITVSLYLDNA

-510 SVGESLVSLNIT
+510 SVGESLVSLNIS
-522 IGNVQLSEQP
+522 IGNVQLDEQP
-532 MLNGNWIEKVTTK
+532 MLNGNWIEKINTK
-545 NGNACVPGYC
+545 NGNACIPAYC
-555 DIEAISNYANYNSI
+555 DIEAISSYSNYNLI
-569 SITAILDGEPYSD
+569 SITAVFDGEPYSD
-582 EIDTTCQIVLDYTY
+582 EIDTTCEIVPDYTY
-596 TRFIYKRI
+596 TRFVYKGI
-604 TYFYPTLKKEIGG
+604 TYFFPTFPTEIGG
-617 FTVKKKTNVNYNY
+617 FTA
-630 KKSGSTKTQV
+630 
-640 F
+640 

>member
-1 MNLIVVQLKV
+1 
-11 KGVNLI
+11 
-17 QRQLFSSCLFLYHD
+17 
-31 ILLCVVRTA
+31 
-40 HKSIKRWSYMAI
+40 MAI

-130 MKVARELRNKGLT
+130 MKVARELRNQGLT

-191 LMFAIYNENDAFLGY
+191 LMFAIYNESDAFLGY

-228 AEINTHCFV
+228 SEINTHCFV

-306 ISNGATA
+306 ISNGAPTTA
-313 TATATSTTLTNENGY
+313 IATSTTLTNENGY
-328 CSVLVQFATSDNQ
+328 CSVLVPFEASDSQ
-341 HLPAFPNGSNFVV
+341 RLPAFPNGMGFIV

-394 QDAISFAVPFGGTVE
+394 QDAISFAIPFGGTVE

-477 LATQDVNLRN
+477 IATQDVNLRN

-498 EVTKAYFRDGGG
+498 EVTKEYFRDGGG
-510 SVGESLVSLNIT
+510 SVGQSLVSLSIT
-522 IGNVQLSEQP
+522 IGNVQLNEQP
-532 MLNGNWIEKVTTK
+532 ILNGNWIEKVNTK
-545 NGNACVPGYC
+545 NGNACVPAYC
-555 DIEAISNYANYNSI
+555 DIEAISSYSNYDLI
-569 SITAILDGEPYSD
+569 SITAIFDGEPYSD
-582 EIDTTCQIVLDYTY
+582 EIDTTCQIVPDYTY
-596 TRFIYKRI
+596 TRFVYKGI
-604 TYFYPTLKKEIGG
+604 TYFFPTFPTEIGG
-617 FTVKKKTNVNYNY
+617 FV
-630 KKSGSTKTQV
+630 G
-640 F
+640 

>member
-1 MNLIVVQLKV
+1 
-11 KGVNLI
+11 
-17 QRQLFSSCLFLYHD
+17 
-31 ILLCVVRTA
+31 
-40 HKSIKRWSYMAI
+40 MAI

-130 MKVARELRNKGLT
+130 MKVARELRNQGLT

-156 PPILIQNVKISSV
+156 PPILIQNVKISGV

-259 EQGSKEIRDFNT
+259 EQGQKEIRDFNT

-306 ISNGATA
+306 ISNGAPA
-313 TATATSTTLTNENGY
+313 TATATSTTLANENGY
-328 CSVLVQFATSDNQ
+328 CSVLVPFATSDSQ
-341 HLPAFPNGSNFVV
+341 HLPAFPNGSNFVI
-354 TSVTYG
+354 TSVTYE

-379 LTRTISSSPTWDTSS
+379 LTRTISSSPTWDASS
-394 QDAISFAVPFGGTVE
+394 QEAISFAVPFGGAVE

-463 LPAMQFVS
+463 LPEMQFIS
-471 NGVTYT
+471 NGVTYV
-477 LATQDVNLRN
+477 LETQDVNLRN
-487 AITVSLYLDNA
+487 SITVSLYLDNA
-498 EVTKAYFRDGGG
+498 EVTKEYFRDGGG
-510 SVGESLVSLNIT
+510 SVGESLVSLNIS
-522 IGNVQLSEQP
+522 IGNVQLDEQP
-532 MLNGNWIEKVTTK
+532 MLNGNWIEKVNTK
-545 NGNACVPGYC
+545 NGNACVPAYC
-555 DIEAISNYANYNSI
+555 DIEAISSYSNYNLI
-569 SITAILDGEPYSD
+569 SITAVFDGEPYSD
-582 EIDTTCQIVLDYTY
+582 EIDTTCEIVPDYTY
-596 TRFIYKRI
+596 TRFIYKGI
-604 TYFYPTLKKEIGG
+604 TYFFPTFPTEIGG
-617 FTVKKKTNVNYNY
+617 FV
-630 KKSGSTKTQV
+630 G
-640 F
+640 

>member
-1 MNLIVVQLKV
+1 
-11 KGVNLI
+11 
-17 QRQLFSSCLFLYHD
+17 
-31 ILLCVVRTA
+31 
-40 HKSIKRWSYMAI
+40 MAI

-115 ATVFVDPNFTHWNYR
+115 ATVFIDPNFTHWNYR
-130 MKVARELRNKGLT
+130 MKVARELRNQGLT

-156 PPILIQNVKISSV
+156 PPILIQNIKISGV

-259 EQGSKEIRDFNT
+259 EQGQKEIRDFNT
-271 AIREVQKSAVG
+271 AIREVQKSAAG

-306 ISNGATA
+306 ISNGAPA
-313 TATATSTTLTNENGY
+313 TATATSTTLANENGY
-328 CSVLVQFATSDNQ
+328 CSVLVPFVTSDSQ

-354 TSVTYG
+354 TSVTYA

-379 LTRTISSSPTWDTSS
+379 LTRTISSSPTWDASS
-394 QDAISFAVPFGGTVE
+394 QEAISFAVHFGGTVE

-435 ETNGTNIVFTCVG
+435 ETNGTDIVFTCVG

-463 LPAMQFVS
+463 LPEMQFVS
-471 NGVTYT
+471 NGVTYV
-477 LATQDVNLRN
+477 LETQDVNLRN
-487 AITVSLYLDNA
+487 SITVSLYLDNA
-498 EVTKAYFRDGGG
+498 EVTKVYFRDGGG

-522 IGNVQLSEQP
+522 VGNVQLSEQP
-532 MLNGNWIEKVTTK
+532 MLNGNWIEKVNTK
-545 NGNACVPGYC
+545 NGNACIPAYC
-555 DIEAISNYANYNSI
+555 DIEAISSYSNYNSI
-569 SITAILDGEPYSD
+569 SITAVFDGEPYSD
-582 EIDTTCQIVLDYTY
+582 EIDTTCEIVPDYTY
-596 TRFIYKRI
+596 TRFVYKGI
-604 TYFYPTLKKEIGG
+604 TYFFPTFPTEIGG
-617 FTVKKKTNVNYNY
+617 FTA
-630 KKSGSTKTQV
+630 
-640 F
+640 

>member
-1 MNLIVVQLKV
+1 
-11 KGVNLI
+11 
-17 QRQLFSSCLFLYHD
+17 
-31 ILLCVVRTA
+31 
-40 HKSIKRWSYMAI
+40 MAI

-130 MKVARELRNKGLT
+130 MKVARELRNQGLT

-156 PPILIQNVKISSV
+156 PPILIQNVKISGV

-245 DSTVDMIASPNLAV
+245 DSTVDMIASPSLAV
-259 EQGSKEIRDFNT
+259 EQGQKEIRDFNT

-306 ISNGATA
+306 ISNGASA

-328 CSVLVQFATSDNQ
+328 CSVLVPFATSDSQ
-341 HLPAFPNGSNFVV
+341 HLPAFPNGSSFVV
-354 TSVTYG
+354 TSVTYE

-366 VKENDTVQYSDAD
+366 VKENDTVQYNDAD
-379 LTRTISSSPTWDTSS
+379 LTRTISSSPTWDASS
-394 QDAISFAVPFGGTVE
+394 QEAISFAVPFGGTVE
-409 SGSQSMQMI
+409 GGSQSMQMI

-435 ETNGTNIVFTCVG
+435 ATNGTNIVFTCVG

-463 LPAMQFVS
+463 LPEMQFVS
-471 NGVTYT
+471 NGVTYV
-477 LATQDVNLRN
+477 LETQDVNLRN

-498 EVTKAYFRDGGG
+498 EVTKEYFRDGGG
-510 SVGESLVSLNIT
+510 SVGESLVSLSIS
-522 IGNVQLSEQP
+522 IDNVQLDEQP
-532 MLNGNWIEKVTTK
+532 ILNGNWIEKVNTK
-545 NGNACVPGYC
+545 NGNACTPAYC
-555 DIEAISNYANYNSI
+555 DIEAISSYSNYNLI
-569 SITAILDGEPYSD
+569 SITAVFDGEPYSD
-582 EIDTTCQIVLDYTY
+582 EIDTTCEIVPDYTY
-596 TRFIYKRI
+596 TRFVYKGI
-604 TYFYPTLKKEIGG
+604 TYFFPTFPTEVGG
-617 FTVKKKTNVNYNY
+617 FRA
-630 KKSGSTKTQV
+630 
-640 F
+640 

>member
-1 MNLIVVQLKV
+1 
-11 KGVNLI
+11 
-17 QRQLFSSCLFLYHD
+17 
-31 ILLCVVRTA
+31 
-40 HKSIKRWSYMAI
+40 MAI

-130 MKVARELRNKGLT
+130 MKVARELKNKGLT

-191 LMFAIYNENDAFLGY
+191 LMFAIYNESDAFLGY

-228 AEINTHCFV
+228 SEINTHCFV
-237 RVVSNDDT
+237 RIVSNDDT
-245 DSTVDMIASPNLAV
+245 DSTIDMIASPNLAV

-271 AIREVQKSAVG
+271 AIREVQKSDVG

-379 LTRTISSSPTWDTSS
+379 LTRNITALPSWDPSYAYDINFS
-394 QDAISFAVPFGGTVE
+394 IAFGGIVASETKNFNMV
-409 SGSQSMQMI
+409 
-418 CSGRFDNRSAIA
+418 CSGRWDLRSEEN
-430 QMFNY
+430 QSFNVVG
-435 ETNGTNIVFTCVG
+435 NGTNLVFTCISNRKAYPMQSG
-448 DYKISPMMTDGDKIT
+448 DYIALTAQS
-463 LPAMQFVS
+463 FVC
-471 NGVTYT
+471 NGVTYQ
-477 LATQDVNLRN
+477 LAAQNVNLRN
-487 AITVSLYLDNA
+487 GITSSPLLTTLNCWFGSDGLQGNNPTELLSLHMAFNLTGYATSIKNFDWSAISLIEITPQMKYCSPTSGEAIVEEYGGEYTLIITDYYESSTNRESLTFSK
-498 EVTKAYFRDGGG
+498 EVTMVY
-510 SVGESLVSLNIT
+510 NPIT
-522 IGNVQLSEQP
+522 H
-532 MLNGNWIEKVTTK
+532 NG
-545 NGNACVPGYC
+545 
-555 DIEAISNYANYNSI
+555 
-569 SITAILDGEPYSD
+569 
-582 EIDTTCQIVLDYTY
+582 
-596 TRFIYKRI
+596 I
-604 TYFYPTLKKEIGG
+604 TYPL
-617 FTVKKKTNVNYNY
+617 
-630 KKSGSTKTQV
+630 SGSWPIQHWPSTLGDWPR
-640 F
+640 

>member
-1 MNLIVVQLKV
+1 
-11 KGVNLI
+11 
-17 QRQLFSSCLFLYHD
+17 
-31 ILLCVVRTA
+31 
-40 HKSIKRWSYMAI
+40 MAI

-130 MKVARELRNKGLT
+130 MKVARELRNQGLT

-156 PPILIQNVKISSV
+156 PPILIQNIKISSV

-191 LMFAIYNENDAFLGY
+191 LMFAIYDENDVFLGY

-228 AEINTHCFV
+228 SEINTHCFV

-306 ISNGATA
+306 ISNGASA

-328 CSVLVQFATSDNQ
+328 CSVLIPFATSDSQ
-341 HLPAFPNGSNFVV
+341 HLPAFPNGSSFVV
-354 TSVTYG
+354 TSVTYE

-366 VKENDTVQYSDAD
+366 VKENDTVQYNDAD
-379 LTRTISSSPTWDTSS
+379 LTRTISSSPTWDVSS
-394 QDAISFAVPFGGTVE
+394 QEAISFAVPFGGVVE

-435 ETNGTNIVFTCVG
+435 ETNGTDIIFTCVG

-471 NGVTYT
+471 NGVTYV
-477 LATQDVNLRN
+477 LETQDVNLRN
-487 AITVSLYLDNA
+487 SITVSLYLDNA
-498 EVTKAYFRDGGG
+498 EVTKEYFRDGGG
-510 SVGESLVSLNIT
+510 SVGESLVSLNIS
-522 IGNVQLSEQP
+522 IGNVQLNEQP
-532 MLNGNWIEKVTTK
+532 ILNGNWIEKVNTK
-545 NGNACVPGYC
+545 NGNACTPAYC
-555 DIEAISNYANYNSI
+555 DIEAISSYSNYDLI
-569 SITAILDGEPYSD
+569 SITAVFDGEPYSD
-582 EIDTTCQIVLDYTY
+582 EIDTTCQIVPDYTY
-596 TRFIYKRI
+596 TRFVYKGI
-604 TYFYPTLKKEIGG
+604 TYFFPTFPTEIGG
-617 FTVKKKTNVNYNY
+617 FI
-630 KKSGSTKTQV
+630 G
-640 F
+640 